1 MIYIA
6 GDLAIG
12 SGTMIPE
19 PLSSWPSD
27 DGEEAWRVHAYFDN
41 HRLGP
46 DYYPIPLPFANE
58 TDCRIAANALVQA
71 GLTTAQAI
79 IDCDKQELRRILCQD
94 LRW

>member
-1 MIYIA
+1 MIYIE
-6 GDLAIG
+6 GDLAISHSKMLIRYASQADWTRDYG
-12 SGTMIPE
+12 QPAWRIMAK
-19 PLSSWPSD
+19 L
-27 DGEEAWRVHAYFDN
+27 DGEYQS
-41 HRLGP
+41 
-46 DYYPIPLPFANE
+46 IPLPFANQ